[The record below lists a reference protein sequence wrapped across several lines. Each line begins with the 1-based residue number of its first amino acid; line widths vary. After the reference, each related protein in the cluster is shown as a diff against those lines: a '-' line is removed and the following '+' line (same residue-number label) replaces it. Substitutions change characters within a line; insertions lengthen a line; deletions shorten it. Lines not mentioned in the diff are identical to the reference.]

1 MKTKYN
7 HITMPHGIAI
17 RLATCLLAWQ
27 SLGTPAYAENRS
39 QFNAGWVT
47 FEQLHTL
54 VAPDSL
60 PKDATVQ
67 VSLVKQ
73 DERIGTPACP
83 EALFSNTTNNRLWG
97 RTFLK
102 VQCIGGE
109 SSGFFVGVDF
119 DVFAPVLVIKKTIS
133 IGQALEPDDVEFT
146 TTNIAQL
153 PQGWIN
159 NMAHINNKTATR
171 TLTPG
176 LVLRQD
182 YMKGTPLIRRGDTV
196 RVTMKGQGFSIG
208 GSAQAVEAAE
218 QGQSIKVKTSQ
229 GKILTG
235 IATEPSLVEL
245 TL

>member
-1 MKTKYN
+1 MQRGLT
-7 HITMPHGIAI
+7 I
-17 RLATCLLAWQ
+17 RLLAFLLAWQ
-27 SLGTPAYAENRS
+27 SPGPLAYAES
-39 QFNAGWVT
+39 HSPYQAGWVT

-60 PKDATVQ
+60 PKDATVH
-67 VSLVKQ
+67 VKLVKQ
-73 DERIGTPACP
+73 DERIGSPACP

-109 SSGFFVGVDF
+109 SNGFFVGVDF
-119 DVFAPVLVIKKTIS
+119 DVFAPVLVMKKTIP
-133 IGQALEPDDVEFT
+133 IGQALGPDDVEFST
-146 TTNIAQL
+146 MNIAQL

-159 NMAHINNKTATR
+159 NMTHIHNKTATR
-171 TLTPG
+171 PLTPG

-182 YMKGTPLIRRGDTV
+182 YIKGTPLIRRGDTV
-196 RVTMKGQGFSIG
+196 RVMMKGQGFSIG

-218 QGQSIKVKTSQ
+218 QGQTVKVKTPQ

-235 IATEPSLVEL
+235 IATEPALVEV